1 MTCSRCSA
9 EAVVKRDA
17 AYYCGKCAM
26 ARDWEEIIAIVQ
38 ADAAPV
44 SKVDFGA
51 PSAAP
56 ADADPE
62 PVVEVIKAEP
72 EPVAKPAPA
81 PEPAAEPEVE
91 VISADPEPV
100 AEPVVAAAAAANEL
114 PADPF
119 A

>member
-26 ARDWEEIIAIVQ
+26 ARDWEEIISIVQ
-38 ADAAPV
+38 SDAASAAV
-44 SKVDFGA
+44 VDFGA
-51 PSAAP
+51 VEPVSAVA
-56 ADADPE
+56 AQPE
-62 PVVEVIKAEP
+62 PEVEVIKAEP
-72 EPVAKPAPA
+72 EPL
-81 PEPAAEPEVE
+81 AAT
-91 VISADPEPV
+91 PEPV
-100 AEPVVAAAAAANEL
+100 AEQAPTPDEAEEPMVAAAATGSDL

>member
-38 ADAAPV
+38 ADGAPA
-44 SKVDFGA
+44 SLVDFGA
-51 PSAAP
+51 ANPAAQP
-56 ADADPE
+56 
-62 PVVEVIKAEP
+62 EP
-72 EPVAKPAPA
+72 EPV
-81 PEPAAEPEVE
+81 VE

-100 AEPVVAAAAAANEL
+100 AAMPEPEPAGASAPAELEEEPMVTAAAAASDL